1 MRSAARPSTTTAAA
15 RPSGGAGVPTLGALH
30 PAAARWIGALIR
42 MTAPHP
48 AMTRIL
54 DVIERLQDRPFPTN
68 VVLLGEPGTGKEGL
82 ARALHHL
89 ISPGAPLVRLDVGGF
104 PEREALVR
112 LCGDGKHPGAAQR
125 ADGGAL
131 LIEEVAT
138 IGPQVQEALL
148 RILKTGVVDPADAG
162 NGVTGA
168 AKGRLRVRA
177 IVMSDRDL
185 GAEVAAGRFRHDL
198 YYRLARVVLWLP
210 PLRERPEDIAPAA
223 LWMGNRILRDAG
235 SKLELMSPEQFQRAT
250 PAERAAALEMD
261 AGAVRALEEHGW
273 PGNLRELEAVIERAL
288 LLFRKGALLG
298 APAIRAAL
306 GNDETPR
313 PVGHS

>member
-1 MRSAARPSTTTAAA
+1 VKKRTPSRPARGIAVGTPASAER
-15 RPSGGAGVPTLGALH
+15 VPTLAALH

-42 MTAPHP
+42 VTSPHP

-54 DVIERLQDRPFPTN
+54 DVIERLQDRPYPTN

-82 ARALHHL
+82 GRALHHL
-89 ISPGAPLVRLDVGGF
+89 ISPGAPLVRLDVAGF
-104 PEREALVR
+104 AEREALAR
-112 LCGDGKHPGAAQR
+112 LCGDGKHGGAAHQ

-131 LIEEVAT
+131 LIEEIAGL
-138 IGPQVQEALL
+138 GPVVQETLL
-148 RILKTGVVDPADAG
+148 RLLKHGSVDAG
-162 NGVTGA
+162 DAGQG
-168 AKGRLRVRA
+168 GRRLNVRA

-185 GAEVAAGRFRHDL
+185 AAEVTAGRFRHDL

-210 PLRERPEDIAPAA
+210 PLRERPEDIAAAA

-235 SKLELMSPEQFQRAT
+235 LSLELMSGEQLQRAT
-250 PAERAAALEMD
+250 AAERAAALELD
-261 AGAVRALEEHGW
+261 TSAVRVLEEHRW
-273 PGNLRELEAVIERAL
+273 PGNLRELEAVLERAL
-288 LLFRKGALLG
+288 LLYRKGAIIG

-306 GNDETPR
+306 GESDTPR